1 MNLPQKIVE
10 ELFQVK
16 KEIKDL
22 ETLFKATQD
31 DLLNADEASAKLIES
46 EDISRRNNLEVHG
59 LKEELNET
67 WKASE

>member
-46 EDISRRNNLEVHG
+46 EDISRRNNL
-59 LKEELNET
+59 
-67 WKASE
+67 

>member
-1 MNLPQKIVE
+1 M
-10 ELFQVK
+10 
-16 KEIKDL
+16 
-22 ETLFKATQD
+22 FKATQD
-31 DLLNADEASAKLIES
+31 DLLNADEASAKLIEL